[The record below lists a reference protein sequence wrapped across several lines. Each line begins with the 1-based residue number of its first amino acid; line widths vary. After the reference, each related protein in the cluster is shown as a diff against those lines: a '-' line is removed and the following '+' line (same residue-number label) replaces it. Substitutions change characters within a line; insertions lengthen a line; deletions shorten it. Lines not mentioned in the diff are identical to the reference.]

1 MRAGV
6 GDVQADDVGL
16 REERVEVLE
25 AHAERLLLGGRRAP
39 DVEVA
44 DLRVER
50 LEPLRHL
57 PADRAQPHERDARP
71 AELSGP
77 EPRVAA
83 GAVPLAAAELRLPL
97 G

>member
-1 MRAGV
+1 MSASARSGSS
-6 GDVQADDVGL
+6 
-16 REERVEVLE
+16 VLE

-44 DLRVER
+44 DVRVER

-71 AELSGP
+71 AELAGP